1 MKYTFICCFV
11 RYIFTFPLLC
21 WCWYPNITLLI
32 FEHKYI
38 YFQKSVVNATYLVCS
53 TSLHICRI
61 YVESSSEHKL
71 ALFRITIES
80 VHSFTHFIQFESASD
95 FPEKMSIV
103 QIEIL
108 TLPPES
114 IHFLQLPGNGKQQ
127 GHLWPPL
134 SLHQWPMA
142 QISATTTVVLKDTY
156 PWFYNTFYRNALRG
170 PNENVY
176 HCFAPLVNFTFHLFI
191 KLTFHLFIKVPGKNV
206 SFNSTLFLALF
217 IFS

>member
-1 MKYTFICCFV
+1 
-11 RYIFTFPLLC
+11 
-21 WCWYPNITLLI
+21 
-32 FEHKYI
+32 
-38 YFQKSVVNATYLVCS
+38 
-53 TSLHICRI
+53 
-61 YVESSSEHKL
+61 
-71 ALFRITIES
+71 
-80 VHSFTHFIQFESASD
+80 
-95 FPEKMSIV
+95 MSIV

-206 SFNSTLFLALF
+206 SFFWHSSSFHRKCLAKKCPLLLHFSRHFPSFQKSSWQKSVLFLHLF
-217 IFS
+217 RHFSSFHKKCLVKISAWEPGSQYSAYSAPLAVDQKQFHCFLLSSN